1 MAAAVPTA
9 ATCMAAGGAG
19 SESKTALRRR
29 QRQATVRALRARV
42 ECGQQRGDGL
52 AAELVHRL
60 LLVAPVLAAGLC
72 GAEVATLVR
81 RRRNAAVHV
90 FDVAAA
96 SIAVASSSALNRYQR
111 GGGRCESTTTE
122 GLQSAPEDEKKKLQ
136 ESNAACEPGGECR
149 TAVPMSL
156 VPESDDEHCEQ
167 HPRDEYS
174 EQRTK
179 GLEQEPEQQDEGRL
193 GLASRGLEEEAGG
206 VKG

>member
-9 ATCMAAGGAG
+9 AMLTAAGGAG
-19 SESKTALRRR
+19 LESKTALRRR

-72 GAEVATLVR
+72 GAEVAALTR

-96 SIAVASSSALNRYQR
+96 SIAVASSTALNRLQR
-111 GGGRCESTTTE
+111 GGGRCDKLAGGEVQEQQTKYERSQLDMDDVSDEQGDHADQLNVGHGMVESA
-122 GLQSAPEDEKKKLQ
+122 GLQLALPTSA
-136 ESNAACEPGGECR
+136 
-149 TAVPMSL
+149 
-156 VPESDDEHCEQ
+156 DD
-167 HPRDEYS
+167 
-174 EQRTK
+174 K
-179 GLEQEPEQQDEGRL
+179 
-193 GLASRGLEEEAGG
+193 
-206 VKG
+206 